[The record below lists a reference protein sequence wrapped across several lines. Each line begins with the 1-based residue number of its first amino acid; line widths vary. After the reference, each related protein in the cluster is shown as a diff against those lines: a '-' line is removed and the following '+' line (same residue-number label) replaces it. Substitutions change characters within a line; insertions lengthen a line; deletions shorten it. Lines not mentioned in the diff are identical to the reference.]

1 MTQGRPFCFV
11 HSGDFHL
18 AQPPYGLAD
27 EPEHLREE
35 FLDAPLNAAR
45 KVFDAALAHKAAFVV
60 LAGGVI
66 DVAAIGPIG
75 PVFLVEQFQRLN
87 EQGVPVLWALSD
99 SDHLWPAEIELP
111 ANVHRLRPGEA
122 NAVSQNGRDL
132 ARIVHVPVSKKGL
145 PDGSLIAEAAG
156 GASGDFVLAVA
167 AAAVDEDLPAWR
179 STAANYWALGSQFD
193 ERTICAAP
201 SFARYAGSP
210 QGRCP
215 DHVGPHGC
223 TVVTVDDSRA
233 IHARH
238 VATDAVRFCDA
249 VLDVGPT
256 WDADELDLHLHERL
270 VELRSSAPGL
280 TVLVRWLL
288 RGNGRPVSGTPLF
301 QHRERLEKLLREESR
316 KGQTAAWTVSIKA
329 EVHDHVIAESAR
341 QDSFLGDLLRAAE
354 HLEEHADEPL
364 QFATMA
370 DGVDESVMK
379 MLNQFDPETRRR
391 ILRDAARYGAELLMT

>member
-18 AQPPYGLAD
+18 EQPPFGLAD
-27 EPEHLREE
+27 DPEHLRDAL
-35 FLDAPLNAAR
+35 LDAPLAAAR
-45 KVFDAALAHKAAFVV
+45 KVFDAALSHKAAFVV
-60 LAGGVI
+60 LAGGVL
-66 DVAAIGPIG
+66 DAAATGPIG
-75 PVFLVEQFQRLN
+75 PVTLAEQFRRLH
-87 EQGVPVLWALSD
+87 EQNIPVLWALAD
-99 SDHLWPAEIELP
+99 TDHLWPAEIELP

-122 NAVSQNGRDL
+122 TAIAQNGRDL

-145 PDGSLIAEAAG
+145 PDAGVIAEAAG
-156 GASGDFVLAVA
+156 GASGDFLIAVTA
-167 AAAVDEDLPAWR
+167 ASVDEDHPHWR
-179 STAANYWALGSQFD
+179 GSAANYWALGGQYD
-193 ERTICAAP
+193 DRTVCASP
-201 SFARYAGSP
+201 TFARFAGSP

-215 DHVGPHGC
+215 EHAGPHGC
-223 TVVTVDDSRA
+223 TLVTVDEGRS

-238 VATDAVRFCDA
+238 VAADALRFLDA
-249 VLDVGPT
+249 TLDVGPT
-256 WDADELDLHLHERL
+256 WDADEVDLHLHERL
-270 VELRSSAPGL
+270 GELRNSAPGL
-280 TVLVRWLL
+280 CVLVRWVL
-288 RGNGRPVSGTPLF
+288 RGNGRPVSGVPLF

-316 KGQTAAWTVSIKA
+316 KMQPCAWTVSIKA

-370 DGVDESVMK
+370 AGVDEAVMK